1 MSYHVVHILTHGCMI
16 GRDRGMLVCRPPKDA
31 EDAQERKRPME
42 DIRALVIA
50 ARGVTLTSNAMAGI
64 LEQDGM
70 ILHCDESYRPVGL
83 TMPLPRIIDTRA
95 FMNQAAQPKRLN
107 DRLWQK
113 ILLGKTANQQ
123 AVLRQRELFSAHLE
137 RAMKIK
143 QVDEG
148 NCAKHYWQLY
158 FPSIGWSGT
167 KRDRRLNTPPNR
179 MLNYGYTVLSALCHR
194 SLIVHGL
201 SPLLGVGHVPRYRS
215 DSLVYDLMEP
225 YRPFV
230 DCMLAEFMQQAPEV
244 TEAAWCKHIG
254 RELRERRVEREPFS
268 LKLLDAIDK
277 SASTLADSY
286 SHLTPEPLWLPS
298 LSHTS
303 STC

>member
-1 MSYHVVHILTHGCMI
+1 MSYHVVHILTHGCTI
-16 GRDRGMLVCRPPKDA
+16 GRDRGMLVCRPPKESVDA
-31 EDAQERKRPME
+31 TERKRPLE

-50 ARGVTLTSNAMAGI
+50 ARGVTLTSNAISGI

-70 ILHCDESYRPVGL
+70 ILHCDERYSPIGL

-95 FMNQAAQPKRLN
+95 FMNQARKPKRVN
-107 DRLWQK
+107 DGLWHK
-113 ILLGKTANQQ
+113 LLMGKTANQQ
-123 AVLRQRELFSAHLE
+123 AVLKQRELFSAHLE
-137 RAMKIK
+137 RAMKKKDI
-143 QVDEG
+143 DEG
-148 NCAKHYWQLY
+148 NCARHYWQLY
-158 FPSIGWSGT
+158 FPSIGWSAT
-167 KRDRRLNTPPNR
+167 KRDRKLDTPPNR

-201 SPLLGVGHVPRYRS
+201 SPLLGVGHIPRYRS
-215 DSLVYDLMEP
+215 DALVYDLMEP

-244 TEAAWCKHIG
+244 NEAEWCKHIG
-254 RELRERRVEREPFS
+254 RELRERRVEREPYS

-286 SHLTPEPLWLPS
+286 SHLTPEPLWVPS
-298 LSHTS
+298 LN
-303 STC
+303 